1 MGLRRVGR
9 PGLRLRRVAATVTAG
24 AVVAAGGVSAA
35 VITAAPAG
43 ATTPTQPSAETA
55 RSLYM
60 NNWNDTTG
68 IWMAPQLAQ
77 TDTNTQYGPRL
88 GELHYSPN
96 GVASAESA
104 VNQIVDYTGF
114 FRDETHG
121 VKYDQVHNFG
131 SATGYLDSG
140 GILRSD
146 YGPYSGTAMP
156 VSIGR
161 DYAMVPNQHFMVV
174 TYRLTNTTASA
185 VTMNVLDS
193 VHLNNTSTTGA
204 TVHATYDS
212 TRDADIADMSASGQY
227 QIVLGSFGA
236 STGHQVGDDTVSST
250 TSPTVAPWYAFDASG
265 TLPGNADVTASNV
278 DIALSKLV
286 SVPANSTVT
295 TSFYLAIAATSAD
308 ALAAAD
314 TARGASDSSWASTT
328 TTDYS
333 NWLAAGKR
341 TTSTFTDTGLSTAY
355 DRSLVV
361 MKQSQNP
368 VLGTWPAAT
377 NPIAYGY
384 KTWIRD
390 SAVTALAMDTAG
402 HHAEAAKYYNWLIS
416 EQNPDGSFGTTYNEW
431 TGAFVSFVQPEN
443 DSIGIFLM
451 GVLRHYQQTGDTAF
465 RDAMWPAVQK
475 AAGFIAGGIQSNGFG
490 PSDFSIWEETQEY
503 NAFTQATYEAGL
515 WAAEQYAQ
523 AEGNTSLA
531 DSWSSAAG
539 SIGTALQRSSL
550 ASPAGMWN
558 APSNYY
564 DRAVNTDNTARVS
577 PVDSSSDM
585 LLVLGVIDTASS
597 RASAHVSTIT
607 ADLTHDTYGIARYQ
621 GDDFYYTSPYSPAGN
636 EALAAEPSWPQ
647 MSMYLAIQEIF
658 TGDTTTALN
667 RLTWYVTRTATGYMP
682 PGEAVSN
689 VTQKPI
695 ISTMVEP
702 VTGAWYV
709 LAALAYGAQT
719 DTRVYPPVVRAGMRD
734 TITVS
739 AGTTGDWPQWDS
751 VPYFTDQVGDAANG
765 DPDTDIRSVAAA
777 NDDSNI
783 YVRVDNADGHLP
795 AYQTATEFGVDVYS
809 ADFSGAATA
818 TTTVGIDGSTL
829 PRPVSYLVARRSS
842 DNRYLHYHVANGAW
856 VQDADITSVIAP
868 QWDPATGRVELAIP
882 RSALAGGSTANGTVE
897 PLTIELEHQNPTT
910 LAWTEDDTS
919 TLLYRLTDTTSAAL
933 YGNVR

>member
-1 MGLRRVGR
+1 M
-9 PGLRLRRVAATVTAG
+9 TAG
-24 AVVAAGGVSAA
+24 VVVVAGSVSAVVFTAG
-35 VITAAPAG
+35 PAG
-43 ATTPTQPSAETA
+43 ATGPTQPSAETA

-60 NNWNDTTG
+60 NNWTDTTG

-88 GELHYSPN
+88 AELHYSPN
-96 GVASAESA
+96 AVASAASA

-236 STGHQVGDDTVSST
+236 SSGHQVGDDTVSNTS
-250 TSPTVAPWYAFDASG
+250 SPTVAPWYTFDASG
-265 TLPGNADVTASNV
+265 TLPGNASVTAGNV

-286 SVPANSTVT
+286 SVPANSTAT
-295 TSFYLAIAATSAD
+295 TSFYLAIAATSAN

-314 TARGASDSSWASTT
+314 TARGSSDSSWASTT
-328 TTDYS
+328 MTAYS
-333 NWLAAGKR
+333 NWLAAGKQ

-361 MKQSQNP
+361 MKQTQNP

-402 HHAEAAKYYNWLIS
+402 HHAEAAKYYNWLIT
-416 EQNPDGSFGTTYNEW
+416 EQNSDGSFGTTYNEW
-431 TGAFVSFVQPEN
+431 TGAFVSFVQPED

-451 GVLRHYQQTGDTAF
+451 GVLRHYQQTGDTTF

-475 AAGFIAGGIQSNGFG
+475 AAGFISGGIQSNGFG

-523 AEGNTSLA
+523 AEGNNSLA

-585 LLVLGVIDTASS
+585 LLVLGVIDAASS
-597 RASAHVSTIT
+597 RAVSHVSTIT
-607 ADLTHDTYGIARYQ
+607 ADLTHDTFGVARYQ
-621 GDDFYYTSPYSPAGN
+621 GDVFYYTSPFSPAGN
-636 EALAAEPSWPQ
+636 EAGAAEPSWPQ

-682 PGEAVSN
+682 PGEATSN

-695 ISTMVEP
+695 GSTMVEP

-709 LAALAYGAQT
+709 LAALAYGGQT
-719 DTRVYPPVVRAGMRD
+719 DTRVYPTVVRAGMRD
-734 TITVS
+734 TLTVS
-739 AGTTGDWPQWDS
+739 AGTTGDWPQWNS
-751 VPYFTDQVGDAANG
+751 VPYFTDQVGDAVNG
-765 DPDTDIRSVAAA
+765 DPDTDIRDVAAA

-809 ADFSGAATA
+809 ADFSGAASA

-829 PRPVSYLVARRSS
+829 PRPVSYLVARRSG

-868 QWDPATGRVELAIP
+868 QWDPATGRIELVIP
-882 RSALAGGSTANGTVE
+882 RSALASSSTANGTVE

-919 TLLYRLTDTTSAAL
+919 TLLYRLTDTTGAAL

>member
-1 MGLRRVGR
+1 MRFRRLVGS
-9 PGLRLRRVAATVTAG
+9 VTAG
-24 AVVAAGGVSAA
+24 AVVIAGAVSASVLAAG
-35 VITAAPAG
+35 PAG
-43 ATTPTQPSAETA
+43 AASPTQPSAETA

-60 NNWNDTTG
+60 NNWSDTTG

-77 TDTNTQYGPRL
+77 TDSNTQYGPRL

-96 GVASAESA
+96 GAASAGSA

-121 VKYDQVHNFG
+121 VKYDQVHDF
-131 SATGYLDSG
+131 SAATGYLDSG

-174 TYRLTNTTASA
+174 TYRLTNTTGSA

-193 VHLNNTSTTGA
+193 VHLNNTGSGSGA

-212 TRDADIADMSASGQY
+212 TRDADVADMSASGQY

-236 STGHQVGDDTVSST
+236 SSGHQVGDDTVSN
-250 TSPTVAPWYAFDASG
+250 TSSATVAPWYAFDANGS
-265 TLPGNADVTASNV
+265 LPGNTSVTAGNV

-286 SVPANSTVT
+286 SVPANSTVS
-295 TSFYLAIAATSAD
+295 TSFYLAIAATQSD

-314 TARGASDSSWASTT
+314 TARASSDTSWQQTT
-328 TTDYS
+328 TTDYA

-341 TTSTFTDTGLSTAY
+341 VTSTFTDTGLSTAY

-361 MKQSQNP
+361 MKQTQNP

-402 HHAEAAKYYNWLIS
+402 HHAEAAKYFNWLIS
-416 EQNPDGSFGTTYNEW
+416 VQNSDGSFGTTYNEW
-431 TGAFVSFVQPEN
+431 TGQYVSFVQPEN

-451 GVLRHYQQTGDTAF
+451 GVLRHYQQTGDTTF
-465 RDAMWPAVQK
+465 LNAMWPAVQK
-475 AAGFIAGGIQSNGFG
+475 SAGFIAGGIQSNGFG

-515 WAAEQYAQ
+515 WAAELYAQ
-523 AEGNTSLA
+523 AEGNTALA

-539 SIGTALQRSSL
+539 SIATALQRSSL

-558 APSNYY
+558 GPSNYY
-564 DRAVNTDNTARVS
+564 DRAVNTDDTARVS

-597 RASAHVSTIT
+597 RAASHVSTVT
-607 ADLTHDTYGIARYQ
+607 SDLTHDTYGIARYQ
-621 GDDFYYTSPYSPAGN
+621 GDNFYYTSPYSPAGN

-658 TGDTTTALN
+658 TGDTITALN

-682 PGEAVSN
+682 PGEATSN

-695 ISTMVEP
+695 VSTMVEP

-709 LAALAYGAQT
+709 LAALAYGGQT
-719 DTRVYPPVVRAGMRD
+719 DTRVYPTVTRAGANA
-734 TITVS
+734 TITVD
-739 AGTTGDWPQWDS
+739 AGTTGDWPQWSS
-751 VPYFTDQVGDAANG
+751 VPYFTDQVGDNANG
-765 DPDTDIRSVAAA
+765 DPDTDIRNVAVA
-777 NDDSNI
+777 NDDSNL

-795 AYQTATEFGVDVYS
+795 NYQTATEFGVDVYA
-809 ADFSGAATA
+809 ADYSGAATA

-868 QWDPATGRVELAIP
+868 QWDPATGRVELVIP
-882 RSALAGGSTANGTVE
+882 RSALASSGTANGTVE

-919 TLLYRLTDTTSAAL
+919 TLLYRLTDSATAAL